1 MAVLSGLEPKEVFA
15 YFEKLCS
22 VPHGSYNTKRI
33 SDLCVSFARELG
45 LKYRQDQAENVV
57 IWKDASP
64 GYESAVPVILQGH
77 IDMVCV
83 KTESCAKAVSY
94 THLTLPTMATV

>member
-33 SDLCVSFARELG
+33 SDLCDSFARELG

-57 IWKDASP
+57 IWKDASRAMRAPSLSFCRATSTWCVSRQRAAPRIWP
-64 GYESAVPVILQGH
+64 GR
-77 IDMVCV
+77 DW
-83 KTESCAKAVSY
+83 TW
-94 THLTLPTMATV
+94 